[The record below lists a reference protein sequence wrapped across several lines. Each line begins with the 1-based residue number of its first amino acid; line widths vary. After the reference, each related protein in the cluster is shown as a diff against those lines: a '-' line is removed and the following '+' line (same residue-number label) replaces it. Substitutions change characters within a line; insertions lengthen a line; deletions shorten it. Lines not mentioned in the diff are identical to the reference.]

1 MWVRVDPDFLSFGVP
16 RDPAVISRRSGA
28 QRKVIYVSGTSVRGS
43 SERDCKE
50 ALGQEILLLEN

>member
-1 MWVRVDPDFLSFGVP
+1 MYPAFLSLGVP
-16 RDPAVISRRSGA
+16 RDPSVISLRLGA

-50 ALGQEILLLEN
+50 ALGQEILREEED